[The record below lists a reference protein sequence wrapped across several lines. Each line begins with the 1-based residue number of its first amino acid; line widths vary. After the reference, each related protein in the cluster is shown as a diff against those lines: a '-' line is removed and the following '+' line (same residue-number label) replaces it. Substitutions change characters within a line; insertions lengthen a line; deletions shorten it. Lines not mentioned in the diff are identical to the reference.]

1 MLAAAARAGRGVQVK
16 MDAGYDTDENAEY
29 FDAICRAPRLDILA
43 LVAEAAPAVPSAP
56 QATGVLESLSNAKLL
71 YKAMREERP
80 YAFEVEL

>member
-1 MLAAAARAGRGVQVK
+1 

-29 FDAICRAPRLDILA
+29 FDAIFRAPRLDILA

-56 QATGVLESLSNAKLL
+56 QATCVLESLSNAKLL